1 MHYDTQRSPFIF
13 SIANVHVHFSTDN
26 KVLSHACPVC
36 PKFLYHTAGK
46 RSKVFTNHLSSS
58 SIHDHISSSSTTGG
72 ERSQHTLMLGVTIL
86 TGDLNVF
93 TTRVEIIFL
102 ARFILVLQYQLP
114 PIFLTQY
121 K

>member
-26 KVLSHACPVC
+26 KVLSHACPVV
-36 PKFLYHTAGK
+36 PSFYTTLLESEAKFSLIIC
-46 RSKVFTNHLSSS
+46 HLHPT
-58 SIHDHISSSSTTGG
+58 HDHISSSSTTGG